1 MQIAF
6 LFTYTTMKLAVSNSR
21 CAALYQWIV
30 VVVLLLGVQTVQA
43 QDWSEDPL
51 KKPKIWQQLIA
62 KPTDAALWEQYCGKP
77 ASKLS
82 IKQLEEVGMWKQE
95 LMLRQLANQEAI
107 VGMKLPQGDKDFFI
121 DEYAFT
127 EIMQQIEAAKN
138 NKGKNKTV
146 KGPDGKPKRVTHTE
160 LAGMEAIIL
169 QEQSELAELKTNV
182 HANFAMI
189 EEYYKEVFEEFSMKY
204 VYYAEQ
210 YPQKKYNEMRWVE
223 DKEKELKAKKMQ
235 QIQELRKRYVVAS
248 GAGN

>member
-1 MQIAF
+1 LQIAL
-6 LFTYTTMKLAVSNSR
+6 LFTYTTMTLAVSNFR
-21 CAALYQWIV
+21 YATLFHWII

-51 KKPKIWQQLIA
+51 KKPQVWKKLIE

-77 ASKLS
+77 MNKLS
-82 IKQLEEVGMWKQE
+82 IKQLEEVNMWKQE
-95 LMLRQLANQEAI
+95 LMLRQLADQEAI
-107 VGMKLPQGDKDFFI
+107 VGLSLPKGDKDFFL
-121 DEYAFT
+121 DENAFT
-127 EIMQQIEAAKN
+127 EIMGQIEAAKN
-138 NKGKNKTV
+138 NKDKSKLV
-146 KGPDGKPKRVTHTE
+146 KGADGKPKKVTHTE

-189 EEYYKEVFEEFSMKY
+189 EEYYKEVFEEFGLKY
-204 VYYAEQ
+204 VYYAELH
-210 YPQKKYNEMRWVE
+210 PDKKYSEMRWVE
-223 DKEKELKAKKMQ
+223 EKEKELKAKKMQ